1 MFAMLKTLFGLSG
14 EQIGPQQAV
23 QRMNRGA
30 VLVDVRSAGEFAAG
44 HARGAL
50 HVPLERIQS
59 AGAAALQG
67 HVPDDAEDVLLICAS
82 GMRSR
87 LAQARLAQARLAGD
101 DRRRYANVAGGTSAW
116 QASGLPMAR
125 G

>member
-87 LAQARLAQARLAGD
+87 LAQARLAGD